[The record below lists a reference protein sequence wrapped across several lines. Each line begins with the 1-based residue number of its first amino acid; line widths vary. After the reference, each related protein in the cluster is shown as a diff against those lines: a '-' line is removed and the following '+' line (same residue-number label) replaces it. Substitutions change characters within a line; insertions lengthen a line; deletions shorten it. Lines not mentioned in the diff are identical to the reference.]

1 MQTQYFWN
9 TGKLVDKKTL
19 FFFQKSKYLK
29 NCKSVT
35 WTGFPD
41 LENKSLSRVPNIKKI
56 IWTDQLE
63 VVLRLQII
71 IFVLFFLFFYYHY
84 LYTIYVNDQKTVV
97 QDMPNTTRWHVV
109 WDIHFFKISEEWMDL
124 ASKLHGNSN
133 KY

>member
-35 WTGFPD
+35 WTGFSD

-56 IWTDQLE
+56 IWNHQLE

-71 IFVLFFLFFYYHY
+71 IFVFFFFCFFIIIIYIQYMWMIKKL
-84 LYTIYVNDQKTVV
+84 LYRTCLIQLA
-97 QDMPNTTRWHVV
+97 DMLYGTY
-109 WDIHFFKISEEWMDL
+109 ISLKFWRMNGL
-124 ASKLHGNSN
+124 SKQITW
-133 KY
+133 

>member
-29 NCKSVT
+29 NWKSVT

-71 IFVLFFLFFYYHY
+71 IFVLFFFCFFIIIIYIQYMWMIKKL
-84 LYTIYVNDQKTVV
+84 LYRTCLIQLA
-97 QDMPNTTRWHVV
+97 DMLYGTY
-109 WDIHFFKISEEWMDL
+109 ISLKFWRMNGL
-124 ASKLHGNSN
+124 SKQITW
-133 KY
+133 